1 MNWLADLEASRIK
14 KNRKPYSKSQRVS
27 WLFQHA
33 ETLMMCIVR
42 KKLQKLGK
50 TVLANIHDAIVVRE
64 RLTKS
69 ELLAIEKLVR
79 RITKV
84 QYFAL
89 GETEYTKS

>member
-1 MNWLADLEASRIK
+1 MVANSGSLCVAI
-14 KNRKPYSKSQRVS
+14 
-27 WLFQHA
+27 QHA
-33 ETLMMCIVR
+33 ETKMMYIVR

-50 TVLANIHDAIVVRE
+50 TVLANVHDAIVVRQ
-64 RLTKS
+64 RLTAS

-89 GETEYTKS
+89 GETPYKKS